1 MEEWIARIGSE
12 WTSTLRMS
20 FSLRVRGQDDAL
32 AEKIAQNVIIVFELF
47 GDPLLTSQKLL
58 SVAHEIELR
67 RRGYGRRHWTKP
79 GTN

>member
-1 MEEWIARIGSE
+1 MDKHVKNVFFLPARG
-12 WTSTLRMS
+12 R
-20 FSLRVRGQDDAL
+20 DDAL
-32 AEKIAQNVIIVFELF
+32 AEKIAQNAIIVFELF
-47 GDPLLTSQKLL
+47 GDPLLTLRKLL